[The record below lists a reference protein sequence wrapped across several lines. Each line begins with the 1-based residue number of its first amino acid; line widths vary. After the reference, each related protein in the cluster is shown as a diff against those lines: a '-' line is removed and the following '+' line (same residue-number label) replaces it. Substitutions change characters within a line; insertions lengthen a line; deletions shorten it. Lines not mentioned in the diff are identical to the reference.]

1 MICCPAAF
9 HSSFDY
15 LIHLILLCAWQLH
28 SCFPGSA
35 CKFAVLVAILAWR
48 VTRNSLKI
56 SLTANAKQRSAA
68 CPSDS
73 VTVAIILT
81 YCTVQ

>member
-35 CKFAVLVAILAWR
+35 CKFAVLEYSSYFGLEGY
-48 VTRNSLKI
+48 S
-56 SLTANAKQRSAA
+56 
-68 CPSDS
+68 
-73 VTVAIILT
+73 
-81 YCTVQ
+81 